1 MKRRSKAVRGPS
13 EEAANGPDAE
23 AVLRALRMQADPDAD
38 DCSLIRERIAW
49 SPAERL
55 AANGAFVAFAFAVR
69 PQGQLLRD

>member
-1 MKRRSKAVRGPS
+1 
-13 EEAANGPDAE
+13 
-23 AVLRALRMQADPDAD
+23 MQADPDAD